1 MDILDQII
9 GEKSAIESIGIQP
22 IHIRL
27 STNVAGSSET
37 KLTKNLIYIPEKKK
51 GEKEEELGEK
61 EGSTS
66 EYPYFTDSVKF
77 PTSKILKLPKK
88 QQIELFFNKK
98 TFKKVIGNISNVDE
112 DTRIINAEYN
122 FNALLNILLPTSFP
136 IKNNIYETFSG
147 NIKNMNVGGGVETI
161 DDNFDIFNLFSKIF
175 NEEKNRYS
183 YVSLNGKVY
192 TVTKITRIND
202 IINDPIFSKLLD
214 GGKGFQLWRKGKIIE
229 VAKNLKFLQNKY
241 KEVIDSKLE
250 NIQNQLKRERNKEN
264 GAISRIS
271 NRKSPSNKANVPVD
285 LLLPFLAELEKVD
298 KNQIENI
305 NSIFLKIFELKEKS
319 GERSQSYIPFEIE
332 TLPGFKELLKLSVDY
347 NVKREIFNILQDLN
361 EISKYL
367 ETKKDNE
374 LKDMTSIDRRIF
386 REIQNYD
393 KIKVFLNELKQYSPP
408 VRSYSNPNLL
418 YILGE
423 VKNNMDEFIKFID
436 FISAIKIEGEKPKDE
451 FLTNTSMLDRLKT
464 GVMSVIKR
472 KEGDDALNT
481 NAEKNYDALINLELL
496 DGEIDDENINDIKC
510 PYRDRMLT
518 NMYKN
523 MKYSNQKN
531 PVLFYIDDQPFDMA
545 RARKTEKKKET
556 IKTPKKRGGKRRGG
570 FGAGKVRTLYNSLST
585 LRTKK
590 RRKNT
595 NNQNADKSV

>member
-9 GEKSAIESIGIQP
+9 GEKSATESIGIQP

-27 STNVAGSSET
+27 STNVGGNSET
-37 KLTKNLIYIPEKKK
+37 KLTKNLIYIPKKK
-51 GEKEEELGEK
+51 DEEEEVVGET

-77 PTSKILKLPKK
+77 PTSKILQLPRK

-98 TFKKVIGNISNVDE
+98 TFKKMIGNVSNVDE
-112 DTRIINAEYN
+112 DTRLVNADYN

-147 NIKNMNVGGGVETI
+147 NIKNMNMGGGIGTI
-161 DDNFDIFNLFSKIF
+161 DDDFDIFNLFSKVF
-175 NEEKNRYS
+175 NEEKNKYS

-202 IINDPIFSKLLD
+202 IINDPVFSKLLA

-229 VAKNLKFLQNKY
+229 VAKNLKFVQNKY
-241 KEVIDSKLE
+241 KELIDSKLE
-250 NIQNQLKRERNKEN
+250 NIQNQLKRERNKQN
-264 GAISRIS
+264 GAIIRIS
-271 NRKSPSNKANVPVD
+271 NPKSPANKANVPVN
-285 LLLPFLAELEKVD
+285 LLVPHFVNLTNID
-298 KNQIENI
+298 KTQIENI
-305 NSIFLKIFELKEKS
+305 ISIFLKIFELKEKS

-332 TLPGFKELLKLSVDY
+332 TLPGFKELLKLSVEY

-367 ETKKDNE
+367 EIKKDNE
-374 LKDMTSIDRRIF
+374 LKDVGFIERRIF

-408 VRSYSNPNLL
+408 VRSYSNPNLS

-451 FLTNTSMLDRLKT
+451 FLMNTSMLDRLKT
-464 GVMSVIKR
+464 GVMSITKR
-472 KEGDDALNT
+472 KEGDDALNI

-496 DGEIDDENINDIKC
+496 DGEIDDTNIEEIKC
-510 PYRDRMLT
+510 PYRDKMLT

-570 FGAGKVRTLYNSLST
+570 FGATRVRTLYNSLSSP
-585 LRTKK
+585 RSRRR
-590 RRKNT
+590 RRKNNT
-595 NNQNADKSV
+595 PKTL